1 MKIFSLFCLSFDAIG
16 KKHVFTIKF
25 PLMCGFLQ
33 TGGSLD
39 SLVFVLLLSDFL
51 LILQL
56 VSQKDTLILFFLRA
70 FARFA
75 LYYKSAKFEYPKA
88 NDEWMPVLKRISV
101 SSVCLFYMSTV
112 DYSMIVSARISCCVL
127 GKGLC

>member
-1 MKIFSLFCLSFDAIG
+1 MWIFADGRVFRFSRFCIALVGLFANFAIG
-16 KKHVFTIKF
+16 ITKRYFDI
-25 PLMCGFLQ
+25 
-33 TGGSLD
+33 
-39 SLVFVLLLSDFL
+39 
-51 LILQL
+51 I
-56 VSQKDTLILFFLRA
+56 FLRA